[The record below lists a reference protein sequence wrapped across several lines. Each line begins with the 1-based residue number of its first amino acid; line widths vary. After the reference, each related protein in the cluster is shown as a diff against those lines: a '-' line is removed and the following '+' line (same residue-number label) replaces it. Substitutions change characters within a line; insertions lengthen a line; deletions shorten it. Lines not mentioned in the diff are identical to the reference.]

1 VNDHSQ
7 LHRLT
12 TTITRALAA
21 ISVAFLASCAAPIDA
36 QTVPCSTSCTAPLGG
51 GTIFSN
57 ATSNQLFLGI
67 QRNFGDSRWE
77 VVLGD
82 RHTVTESSNFVY
94 GEKYDLAFPV
104 TGTNAGLPVVR
115 VLGLRGD
122 RNTQFEFGLGVA
134 TSSWQPLA
142 ALGIQTSYLNG
153 GLNAVLGG
161 GFKWYAGANTLPQA
175 SAPTTNN
182 GTPSCPT
189 GTLTAVSN
197 GQFVIDATTYTTG
210 PATIVDGYTCVIP
223 AG

>member
-1 VNDHSQ
+1 MNDLSPI
-7 LHRLT
+7 HRLT
-12 TTITRALAA
+12 VTITRVLATT
-21 ISVAFLASCAAPIDA
+21 SVVLLASFATPIDA
-36 QTVPCSTSCTAPLGG
+36 QPVPCSTSCTAPLGG

-175 SAPTTNN
+175 SAPIMSN
-182 GTPSCPT
+182 GAPSCAT

-197 GQFVIDATTYTTG
+197 GQFVVGATTFTTL
-210 PATIVDGYTCVIP
+210 PATVVDGYTCLV